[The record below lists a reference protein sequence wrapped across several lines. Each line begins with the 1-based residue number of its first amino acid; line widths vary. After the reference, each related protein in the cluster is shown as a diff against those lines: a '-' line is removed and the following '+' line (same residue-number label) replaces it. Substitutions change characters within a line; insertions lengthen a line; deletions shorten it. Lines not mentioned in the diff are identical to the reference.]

1 MFFATKEMTRTTRC
15 CLRNLS
21 RLAFAMESCSASTS
35 SAASS
40 SSFLSETSRRLFQ
53 TKRATRAG
61 TVAGARRVVPSS
73 SSIAT
78 ASRVVLEHKEHK
90 DGKEDDD
97 VKTIAVTFTEKT
109 GEEIT
114 VKAKVGESLMEAAH
128 ENDVE
133 LEGRIFVLLFSRCEE
148 REREE
153 GGGVYACVLLFLSLV
168 SRARFRALGSLARRV
183 PLDEE

>member
-1 MFFATKEMTRTTRC
+1 MTRTTR

-21 RLAFAMESCSASTS
+21 RLAFAMESSAST

-40 SSFLSETSRRLFQ
+40 SSFLASSFSETSRLFQ
-53 TKRATRAG
+53 RATRAG
-61 TVAGARRVVPSS
+61 TVAGATRVPSS

-78 ASRVVLEHKEHK
+78 ASRAAEHKHK

-97 VKTIAVTFTEKT
+97 VQTIAVTFTEKT

-114 VKAKVGESLMEAAH
+114 VRAKVGESLMEAAH

-133 LEGRIFVLLFSRCEE
+133 LEGRIFVLLFS
-148 REREE
+148 
-153 GGGVYACVLLFLSLV
+153 
-168 SRARFRALGSLARRV
+168 
-183 PLDEE
+183 